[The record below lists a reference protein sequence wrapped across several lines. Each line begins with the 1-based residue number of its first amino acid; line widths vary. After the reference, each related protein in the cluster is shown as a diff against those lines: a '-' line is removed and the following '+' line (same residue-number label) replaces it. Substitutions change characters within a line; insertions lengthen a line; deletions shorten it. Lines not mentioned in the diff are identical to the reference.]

1 MRCSPTK
8 LKTTNRLS
16 FLSAFKV
23 SSRTSFFLVFCL
35 FFFCLFESAAQTS
48 GLVNLVLTRQTVF
61 FEGEYPV
68 IGKPLVISTQPAV
81 ASARVLG
88 LGWSYILA
96 TCRACSRK
104 ILIDSCRVF
113 LEYGKIKQAEEKL
126 CWLQGA
132 FRCPRC
138 SCAWEREQ

>member
-16 FLSAFKV
+16 FLTAFKV
-23 SSRTSFFLVFCL
+23 RAEPPFFLFFVCL
-35 FFFCLFESAAQTS
+35 FCLFESAAQTS

-61 FEGEYPV
+61 FEGEHPV

-113 LEYGKIKQAEEKL
+113 LEYAKIKQVEEKL

-138 SCAWEREQ
+138 SCAWERGQ

>member
-23 SSRTSFFLVFCL
+23 RAKPPFFL
-35 FFFCLFESAAQTS
+35 FFACFFVSWVVGPNVWTS
-48 GLVNLVLTRQTVF
+48 QSCSHSSNWF
-61 FEGEYPV
+61 FEYPV
-68 IGKPLVISTQPAV
+68 IGKPMVISTQPAV

-104 ILIDSCRVF
+104 SSIDSCLIHAVF
-113 LEYGKIKQAEEKL
+113 LEYAKIKQAKEKL
-126 CWLQGA
+126 CWMQGA
-132 FRCPRC
+132 FRCPWC

>member
-23 SSRTSFFLVFCL
+23 SSRASFSLVFRL
-35 FFFCLFESAAQTS
+35 FFCLFESAAQTS
-48 GLVNLVLTRQTVF
+48 LLVNLVLTRQTVF
-61 FEGEYPV
+61 FEGEHPV
-68 IGKPLVISTQPAV
+68 IGKPMVISTQPAV
-81 ASARVLG
+81 ASARVSG

-104 ILIDSCRVF
+104 MLIDSCRVF
-113 LEYGKIKQAEEKL
+113 LEYGKIKQAKRKL